1 MGVTLSVDD
10 FGTGYSSMAYL
21 KRFPLDVVKID
32 RSFVKDITTDP
43 NDATI
48 VRAIIA
54 LAHGLNLTSIAEGVE
69 TEQQLDFL
77 REHGCDQIQGY
88 LVNRPVPAEQ
98 MESLLRADQS
108 GEKMTASPES
118 LTELKR
124 ANDG

>member
-1 MGVTLSVDD
+1 M
-10 FGTGYSSMAYL
+10 
-21 KRFPLDVVKID
+21 
-32 RSFVKDITTDP
+32 
-43 NDATI
+43 
-48 VRAIIA
+48 RAIIA
-54 LAHGLNLTSIAEGVE
+54 LARGLNLTSIAEGVE

-108 GEKMTASPES
+108 GENMTAHPQS
-118 LTELKR
+118 LAEFKR